1 MFSFEIIL
9 PTLTE
14 IRQQR
19 LRNISGIP
27 GTQDLLVWSIFCYH
41 RLPIEIEVG
50 TEHSVLMEGR
60 EMALELYCHLWSLQQ
75 IAVIAGCKTTT
86 SAVLVHCLRQK
97 TEDELLEVTQKMVS
111 SSTLLEKQAVHPR
124 NMVPGFIISASV
136 LLPWKNYL
144 GQFLSSQE
152 ECQPLDLNGNFLSFL
167 PYYRLSQMLAKT
179 KKIT

>member
-19 LRNISGIP
+19 QQRLRTVSGIA

-60 EMALELYCHLWSLQQ
+60 EMTLELSCHL
-75 IAVIAGCKTTT
+75 
-86 SAVLVHCLRQK
+86 
-97 TEDELLEVTQKMVS
+97 
-111 SSTLLEKQAVHPR
+111 
-124 NMVPGFIISASV
+124 
-136 LLPWKNYL
+136 
-144 GQFLSSQE
+144 
-152 ECQPLDLNGNFLSFL
+152 
-167 PYYRLSQMLAKT
+167 
-179 KKIT
+179 

>member
-60 EMALELYCHLWSLQQ
+60 EMALELYCHL
-75 IAVIAGCKTTT
+75 
-86 SAVLVHCLRQK
+86 
-97 TEDELLEVTQKMVS
+97 
-111 SSTLLEKQAVHPR
+111 
-124 NMVPGFIISASV
+124 
-136 LLPWKNYL
+136 
-144 GQFLSSQE
+144 
-152 ECQPLDLNGNFLSFL
+152 
-167 PYYRLSQMLAKT
+167 
-179 KKIT
+179 

>member
-1 MFSFEIIL
+1 
-9 PTLTE
+9 
-14 IRQQR
+14 
-19 LRNISGIP
+19 
-27 GTQDLLVWSIFCYH
+27 
-41 RLPIEIEVG
+41 
-50 TEHSVLMEGR
+50 MEGR
-60 EMALELYCHLWSLQQ
+60 GMALEFCCHLWSLQQ
-75 IAVIAGCKTTT
+75 IAAFAGCKTIT

-152 ECQPLDLNGNFLSFL
+152 RAVSASGSQCECSFFLFFFFFFFWVTPMLPKTVNNRMNNWTMTPHIYQNLPFPILLSDIFL
-167 PYYRLSQMLAKT
+167 RN
-179 KKIT
+179 

>member
-19 LRNISGIP
+19 LRNVSGIA

-60 EMALELYCHLWSLQQ
+60 EMTLELSCHL
-75 IAVIAGCKTTT
+75 
-86 SAVLVHCLRQK
+86 
-97 TEDELLEVTQKMVS
+97 
-111 SSTLLEKQAVHPR
+111 
-124 NMVPGFIISASV
+124 
-136 LLPWKNYL
+136 
-144 GQFLSSQE
+144 
-152 ECQPLDLNGNFLSFL
+152 
-167 PYYRLSQMLAKT
+167 
-179 KKIT
+179 